1 MSESTITLSV
11 AGHPPVTMTEQQF
24 RARTAEIV
32 RRNREKADV
41 SSNTGTNVA
50 VDQLTLIV
58 ERIERIEAEKKGLSD
73 DVKEIYQEAKGNGF
87 EAKAIRRIVRLRAM
101 DASQK
106 AAHEEV
112 ESILETYMQALGM
125 L

>member
-1 MSESTITLSV
+1 
-11 AGHPPVTMTEQQF
+11 MTEQQF